1 MKLTIIGCG
10 LIGGSLALALK
21 RRRPAWP
28 VACLDLAQRIPAIR
42 EAEVCPVVAPMEDA
56 AKFIPD
62 SDVVLLAVP
71 VEATVRTLS
80 QIGPHLKS
88 GAIVTD
94 VGSTKGEIMAQAPS
108 HLPPGAVFIGGH
120 PMAGSERSGV
130 EAADALLFV
139 ERTWVLC
146 PYPDTPPEALTGLMD
161 LAESVLARPLTM
173 DAQEHDAMVAMISHL
188 PQLLSTT
195 LMLAAEEEDA
205 THTMLQTLAGRGF
218 LDMTRIAASEYSVWS
233 GILQTNR
240 EAIIRAVDRFIEK
253 LSQLR
258 NAVAKGDAS
267 APWGALGKAEEE
279 AGAGEPPAAPQGGPA
294 RHDRRVRPADRFG
307 AGAADAVGA
316 EDRADQEA
324 PGHGGPR
331 HGPRKEHAP
340 RAPGMGQIARRAAGA
355 YRGASR

>member
-1 MKLTIIGCG
+1 
-10 LIGGSLALALK
+10 
-21 RRRPAWP
+21 
-28 VACLDLAQRIPAIR
+28 
-42 EAEVCPVVAPMEDA
+42 
-56 AKFIPD
+56 
-62 SDVVLLAVP
+62 
-71 VEATVRTLS
+71 
-80 QIGPHLKS
+80 
-88 GAIVTD
+88 
-94 VGSTKGEIMAQAPS
+94 
-108 HLPPGAVFIGGH
+108 
-120 PMAGSERSGV
+120 MAGSERSGV

-258 NAVAKGDAS
+258 RRGGQGRRAPAWRRSARRRRKLGPENLQRLRKADLRGMIDACDQQIVSALGGGCSWCGRSGGSRSTRPRRSSTRAAKRACSAS
-267 APWGALGKAEEE
+267 ARNGANRSTCRRSLSRSLFAVIVKHSSGLR
-279 AGAGEPPAAPQGGPA
+279 A
-294 RHDRRVRPADRFG
+294 RGD
-307 AGAADAVGA
+307 
-316 EDRADQEA
+316 
-324 PGHGGPR
+324 
-331 HGPRKEHAP
+331 
-340 RAPGMGQIARRAAGA
+340 
-355 YRGASR
+355 